1 MNIYLDIDG
10 VLFSDE
16 FIEYVETNYP
26 NSTYWLTTHC
36 WQKENNTIPLLSR
49 FFGEE
54 TMVYIRKIIPTEWNM
69 LMTEAIV
76 FTMPFLWFED
86 GIMASE
92 QKALEAH
99 NALDSYI
106 EVDLR
111 KNPQYGIYLHG

>member
-1 MNIYLDIDG
+1 
-10 VLFSDE
+10 
-16 FIEYVETNYP
+16 
-26 NSTYWLTTHC
+26 
-36 WQKENNTIPLLSR
+36 
-49 FFGEE
+49 
-54 TMVYIRKIIPTEWNM
+54 M